1 MYYSPIH
8 PRTHIKYTYTLPPP
22 PPLPSLS
29 LSLSRLFHC
38 QKLWHFKVRLTVHFV
53 HWVKQT
59 PMSDK
64 ITRNAMLCITMTMHY
79 LIPCGGKNSFL
90 PWVTWKTTAMTI
102 TSRIKLHMS
111 QTERCSIFGKKCTCT
126 KSSNAAIFYYT
137 SPTFCACLWIG
148 RPRAGN
154 TRCRS
159 VHHNMSKCTPHDV
172 EVYSNQ
178 MKGQRV
184 TNCDSPPP
192 HPPPPPYS
200 LSFWVWACCA
210 FTPDLSHVISA
221 TVDVSHVTPQGRTAR
236 SQRCN
241 NGPRSFLP

>member
-1 MYYSPIH
+1 
-8 PRTHIKYTYTLPPP
+8 
-22 PPLPSLS
+22 
-29 LSLSRLFHC
+29 
-38 QKLWHFKVRLTVHFV
+38 
-53 HWVKQT
+53 
-59 PMSDK
+59 
-64 ITRNAMLCITMTMHY
+64 MTMHY

-137 SPTFCACLWIG
+137 SPTFCACLRIG

-159 VHHNMSKCTPHDV
+159 VHHTMSKCTPIKWKV
-172 EVYSNQ
+172 NETQ
-178 MKGQRV
+178 TV
-184 TNCDSPPP
+184 TD
-192 HPPPPPYS
+192 HPPPPPLLS

-236 SQRCN
+236 LQRCN

>member
-1 MYYSPIH
+1 
-8 PRTHIKYTYTLPPP
+8 
-22 PPLPSLS
+22 
-29 LSLSRLFHC
+29 
-38 QKLWHFKVRLTVHFV
+38 
-53 HWVKQT
+53 
-59 PMSDK
+59 
-64 ITRNAMLCITMTMHY
+64 MLCITMTMHY

-90 PWVTWKTTAMTI
+90 PLGNLKNNSNDANQHLEYP
-102 TSRIKLHMS
+102 LHMS

-137 SPTFCACLWIG
+137 SPTFCACLRIG

-172 EVYSNQ
+172 EVYTNQ
-178 MKGQRV
+178 MKGQRD

-192 HPPPPPYS
+192 HPLPPHS
-200 LSFWVWACCA
+200 LTLF
-210 FTPDLSHVISA
+210 LSMSSAVRSPLIYHTLISA